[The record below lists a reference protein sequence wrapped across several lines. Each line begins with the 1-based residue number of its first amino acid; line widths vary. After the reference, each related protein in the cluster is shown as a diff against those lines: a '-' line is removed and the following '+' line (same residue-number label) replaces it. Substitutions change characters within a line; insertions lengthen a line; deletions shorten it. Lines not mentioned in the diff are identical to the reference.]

1 MNRSNPFRRSEEE
14 TPSLGITMAPLID
27 VVFLLLIFFMIST
40 TFRVRPGLELNLPR
54 SGGQTQVP
62 SERWVVSLNPDGEI
76 YLNEEKTTL
85 SSLESRIRSDHKPVV
100 VRADETIPHGLVV
113 SVLDRIR
120 SAGVDTVNLST
131 RPLNPDEESAETP

>member
-1 MNRSNPFRRSEEE
+1 MKQSSPFQRSEEE

-62 SERWVVSLNPDGEI
+62 SDRWVVSLNPEGEI
-76 YLNEEKTTL
+76 YLNQEKTTL
-85 SSLESRIRSDHKPVV
+85 SSLESRIRANNRPVV
-100 VRADETIPHGLVV
+100 VRADKTIPHGLVV

-120 SAGVDTVNLST
+120 SAGVDTVDLST
-131 RPLNPDEESAETP
+131 QPLTPDEETAE